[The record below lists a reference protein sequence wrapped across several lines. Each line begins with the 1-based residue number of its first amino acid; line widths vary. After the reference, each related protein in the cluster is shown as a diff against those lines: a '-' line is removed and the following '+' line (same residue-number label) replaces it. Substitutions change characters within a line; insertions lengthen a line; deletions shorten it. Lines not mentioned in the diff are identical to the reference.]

1 MGRSGIT
8 RCSMWRGYKVVF
20 QPILMAAILD
30 LCELKKYSRRIRCHH
45 PESVSRD
52 PNVLKNAIIST
63 TSFLRG
69 PTSILLDY
77 R

>member
-1 MGRSGIT
+1 
-8 RCSMWRGYKVVF
+8 MWRGYKIVL

-30 LCELKKYSRRIRCHH
+30 LCKLKKIFQVNHH

-63 TSFLRG
+63 TSFFKG
-69 PTSILLDY
+69 SNEHSP
-77 R
+77 